1 MKNITFSA
9 DEDMIAAA
17 RRRAAAESTTL
28 NEQFRQWLSRY
39 VHRERQADAALRAV
53 RELRAS
59 IATGGR
65 RFTREEMNER

>member
-1 MKNITFSA
+1 MRNITLSA
-9 DEDMIAAA
+9 EDGLIAEA

-39 VHRERQADAALRAV
+39 VYREGQADAALRAV
-53 RELRAS
+53 RELRSS